1 MTVLVR
7 RVALLAL
14 VFGLCAAIATALPVS
29 THAQSIDTIKDRI
42 EEINRER
49 AKIDEEI
56 AGYERELNS
65 LAGER
70 QTLQSAIQ
78 TIDVSRSKT
87 SAQIRDIQNK
97 IKGANLRLNQLS
109 IEITDKE
116 QSIALD
122 QAAVAE
128 AIRAMDKAD
137 QVSIIERLLAADDL
151 TSAWTSIDNLATLS
165 LRLQTHAEILS
176 DAKVVLAEQHSSVAS
191 TKNELSSSNV
201 ELESQKKALD
211 INRQGKQQ
219 LLSRTQAEEAQYQ
232 ALIAEKR
239 RQQAEFEAQLFTY
252 ENQLRQALDPSSI
265 PSAGTG
271 VLAYPVDNV
280 YITQAFGRTV
290 DAKRLYVSGSHG
302 GTDFRAPIGTPI
314 KAALSGTVTTTE
326 AVNIKSGCQYG
337 KFVLLKHA
345 NGLSTIYGHLS
356 SVSVSPG
363 QSIST
368 GDVIGYAGDTGYATG
383 PHLHF
388 GVYATQGIK
397 IVTADQLGSTYCA
410 GIKTVASNPEAYLDP
425 MLYL

>member
-1 MTVLVR
+1 MMVLGR
-7 RVALLAL
+7 RIVLLVVLLGLVAA
-14 VFGLCAAIATALPVS
+14 VPTSLPLS
-29 THAQSIDTIKDRI
+29 THAESIDDIKDRI

-56 AGYERELNS
+56 AGYQRELNS

-87 SAQIRDIQNK
+87 AAQIRDIQNK
-97 IKGANLRLNQLS
+97 IKGANLRLDQLS

-122 QAAVAE
+122 SAAVAE
-128 AIRAMDKAD
+128 AIRAIDKAD
-137 QVSIIERLLAADDL
+137 QVSLIERLLAADDL
-151 TSAWTSIDNLATLS
+151 TAAWTSIDNLATLS
-165 LRLQTHAEILS
+165 QRLRTHAATLS

-239 RQQAEFEAQLFTY
+239 RQQAEFEAQLFQY
-252 ENQLRQALDPSSI
+252 ENQLRIALDPDTI
-265 PSAGTG
+265 PSAGKG
-271 VLAYPVDNV
+271 VLAYPVDSV
-280 YITQAFGRTV
+280 FITQSFGRTV

-302 GTDFRAPIGTPI
+302 GIDFRAPIGTPI
-314 KAALSGTVTTTE
+314 KASLTGTVTTTE
-326 AVNIKSGCQYG
+326 SANIRSGCQYG

-356 SVSVSPG
+356 TVSVSPG
-363 QSIST
+363 DTVTT
-368 GDVIGYAGDTGYATG
+368 GEVIGYAGDTGYATG

-410 GIKTVASNPEAYLDP
+410 GIKTVAANPEAYLDP